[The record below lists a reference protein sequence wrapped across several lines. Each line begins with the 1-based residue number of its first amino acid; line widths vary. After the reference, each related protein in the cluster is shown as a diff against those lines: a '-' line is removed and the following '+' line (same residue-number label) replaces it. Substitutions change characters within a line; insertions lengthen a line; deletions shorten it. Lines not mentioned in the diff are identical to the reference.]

1 MNSSR
6 RRASE
11 ISWDDAK
18 GAADQLRWLQK
29 TVAGLSVAAEG
40 GVGLAAVAG

>member
-18 GAADQLRWLQK
+18 GAADQLRWLSK
-29 TVAGLSVAAEG
+29 TVTGLSVAAEG
-40 GVGLAAVAG
+40 AVGPAALK